1 MADGGRGGFNVRTDS
16 WVALVRAKLVKIANS
31 REIHLAKPLLEDAGL
46 ADEVEIEA
54 APGML
59 SIRQSTHPVAGCA
72 EAVAAFDPDG
82 LLDEMTSTRLDDE
95 EWSW

>member
-1 MADGGRGGFNVRTDS
+1 
-16 WVALVRAKLVKIANS
+16 LVRAKLVKIANS
-31 REIHLAKPLLEDAGL
+31 RGIHLAKPLLEDAGL

-59 SIRQSTHPVAGCA
+59 SIRPSTHPRAGWA
-72 EAVAAFDPDG
+72 EAAATFDPG
-82 LLDEMTSTRLDDE
+82 SHLDEMTSTRFVDE

>member
-1 MADGGRGGFNVRTDS
+1 MS
-16 WVALVRAKLVKIANS
+16 AKAMRVC
-31 REIHLAKPLLEDAGL
+31 PLLIWSVEVAWL

-59 SIRQSTHPVAGCA
+59 KIRPSTHPRAGWT
-72 EAVAAFDPDG
+72 EAAPVFDPDG
-82 LLDEMTSTRLDDE
+82 LLDQMTSTHFDHE